1 MPGIRVNSLWVQI
14 DAGHF
19 FAISGNILNFY
30 DQSIIKSEVFMSIS
44 RIFMALS
51 AGAMLLMGSA
61 CNPVVD
67 TKAEGAKVNQLND
80 DWIAAVHAKDV
91 GKIEALFADKSIS
104 MDRGKPLFTN
114 PSEIRASFEK
124 SLQDP
129 LFCSTFKGSSD
140 TVEVSASGDLAWNSG
155 PFSFTYTTPSG
166 PEEFIG
172 KWITLWKKIDGQWK
186 IIMDYGTD
194 TQIRTLPNSS
204 AALVE
209 EFTKLEEQWNDATFN
224 KDAKALDLLLAK
236 EYSYSD
242 DMVDWT
248 TKQQAID
255 EITSGN
261 YKYESKATVSDVSVN
276 LYDNVAIVKG
286 KNTFK
291 ATYKGKNIS
300 GTFKFVDI
308 FVWRDG
314 RWQCVTTK

>member
-1 MPGIRVNSLWVQI
+1 
-14 DAGHF
+14 
-19 FAISGNILNFY
+19 
-30 DQSIIKSEVFMSIS
+30 MSITKF
-44 RIFMALS
+44 FMAF
-51 AGAMLLMGSA
+51 AVGALLLTGSA

-91 GKIEALFADKSIS
+91 GKIEALFAPKSIS
-104 MDRGKPLFTN
+104 MDRGKPLFTT
-114 PSEIRASFEK
+114 PAEIRASFEK

-140 TVEVSASGDLAWNSG
+140 TVEVSASGDFAWNSG
-155 PFSFTYTTPSG
+155 PFSYSYTTDSG
-166 PEEFIG
+166 PQEFVG

-194 TQIRTLPNSS
+194 TKIMTLPQSS
-204 AALVE
+204 PSLVE
-209 EFTKLEEQWNDATFN
+209 EFTKLEESWNAATFN
-224 KDAKALDLLLAK
+224 KDAKALDLLLAN

-242 DMVDWT
+242 EMVDWKN
-248 TKQQAID
+248 KQEAIAD
-255 EITSGN
+255 ITSGN
-261 YKYESKATVSDVSVN
+261 YKYESKATLSDLSVN

-291 ATYKGKNIS
+291 GSYKGKNIS
-300 GTFKFVDI
+300 GTLKFVDI

-314 RWQCVTTK
+314 RWQCVSTK